1 MSTWTESVHKKYL
14 IIVGKHQT
22 LKRDEQTNERTCE
35 QTSVQKER
43 KGPFVCQEV
52 VVRSCVYMRV
62 LPSFSAVVTKRTLLM
77 KAVMFKSII
86 QSFFLTRLDVWLQ
99 AALPPVSALSPG
111 QQLVSTPCVGPS
123 KGKVKTFY

>member
-1 MSTWTESVHKKYL
+1 MSTRTESVHKKYL
-14 IIVGKHQT
+14 RMVGKHQT
-22 LKRDEQTNERTCE
+22 LKRDEQTNERTNLRINKRE
-35 QTSVQKER
+35 KA
-43 KGPFVCQEV
+43 CQEV
-52 VVRSCVYMRV
+52 IEGSCVYMRV

-99 AALPPVSALSPG
+99 AAFPPVSALSPG
-111 QQLVSTPCVGPS
+111 QQLVSTPCLGPS